1 MLHLNTMVKKQ
12 LNGQVTNKFYI
23 VLFAILFTMMVSY
36 GIYSV
41 VPQTE
46 YDCDCYEIDC
56 YEKEAYQTC
65 EQNYYEAQESE
76 SKMFFIIALVVSTIA
91 FTASFFVPIQNHL
104 ALSSIFTIVVA
115 SSSYWQYAGNVIK
128 FMLSAI
134 SLAILTYYLN
144 K

>member
-1 MLHLNTMVKKQ
+1 MVKKQ
-12 LNGQVTNKFYI
+12 LNGRVNNKFYI

-46 YDCDCYEIDC
+46 YDCECYEIDC
-56 YEKEAYQTC
+56 YEASEYQAC
-65 EQNYYEAQESE
+65 NDGFQAAQESE
-76 SKMFFIIALVVSTIA
+76 AKLFFIIALIVSTIA
-91 FTASFFVPIQNHL
+91 FTASFFVPLQNHL
-104 ALSSIFTIVVA
+104 ALASIFTIVIA
-115 SSSYWQYAGNVIK
+115 SMQYWQYAGNVIK